1 MHGLRSDVLRLTSLT
16 YFRIP
21 MKVTDHLAATKKTIF
36 TFEILPPL
44 KGKGIQAIYD
54 TLDPLMEFKPPFI
67 NVTYHRSEYI
77 YKKTADGLFEK
88 KMTSKR
94 PGTAGICAAIQTKYK
109 VDAVPHLICGGF
121 SIDETEDLLIEL
133 NFLGIE
139 NVLLVRGDKA
149 KSEEMFVPENDGH
162 RYAID
167 LVKQVVNMNRGV
179 YIEEDLKNAQATNFC
194 IGVGAYP
201 EKHLEALNMASDIR
215 YLKSKVDAGA
225 HYIVTQLFYDN
236 QKYFEF
242 VKCCRDAGITV
253 PIVPG
258 LKPLTTRKQIA
269 SIPRT
274 FSVSFPD
281 ALTNELEKC
290 QTDADVAKVGN
301 EWMVQQSKELVKGGA
316 NALHYYTMSNAAPVY
331 NIVKELA

>member
-1 MHGLRSDVLRLTSLT
+1 
-16 YFRIP
+16 
-21 MKVTDHLAATKKTIF
+21 MKVTDHIAGAKKKIF
-36 TFEILPPL
+36 SFEILPPL
-44 KGKGIQAIYD
+44 KGKGIQAVYD
-54 TLDPLMEFKPPFI
+54 TLNPLMDFKPPFI

-94 PGTAGICAAIQTKYK
+94 PGTAGLCAAIMTKFK

-121 SIDETEDLLIEL
+121 TVDETEDLLIEL

-149 KSEEMFVPENDGH
+149 KSEDMFVPEKEGH
-162 RYAID
+162 KYAID
-167 LVKQVVNMNRGV
+167 LVKQVVNMNKGI
-179 YIEEDLKNAQATNFC
+179 YQEEDLKNSVATNFC
-194 IGVGAYP
+194 IGVGGYP
-201 EKHLEALNMASDIR
+201 EKHIEALNLSSDLR
-215 YLKSKVDAGA
+215 YLKAKVDAGA

-236 QKYFEF
+236 AKFFEF
-242 VKCCRDAGITV
+242 VKCCRDIGIAV

-274 FSVSFPD
+274 FNVSFPD
-281 ALTNELEKC
+281 DLANELEKC
-290 QTDADVAKVGN
+290 ETDEAVAGVGR
-301 EWMVQQSKELVKGGA
+301 EWSVQQSKELIKNGF
-316 NALHYYTMSNAAPVY
+316 NALHFYTMSNPKPVQT
-331 NIVKELA
+331 IVKELA

>member
-1 MHGLRSDVLRLTSLT
+1 
-16 YFRIP
+16 
-21 MKVTDHLAATKKTIF
+21 MKVTDHIAAAQKKVF
-36 TFEILPPL
+36 SFEILPPL
-44 KGKGIQAIYD
+44 KGKGIQAVYD
-54 TLDPLMEFKPPFI
+54 TLNPLMEFKPPFI

-94 PGTAGICAAIQTKYK
+94 PGTAGLCAAIMTKFK

-121 SIDETEDLLIEL
+121 TVDETEDLLIEL

-149 KSEEMFVPENDGH
+149 KSEDMFVPEKEGH
-162 RYAID
+162 KYAID
-167 LVKQVVNMNRGV
+167 LVKQVVNMNKGI
-179 YIEEDLKNAQATNFC
+179 YQEEDLKNSVATNFC
-194 IGVGAYP
+194 IGVGGYP
-201 EKHLEALNMASDIR
+201 EKHLEALNLSSDLR
-215 YLKSKVDAGA
+215 YLKAKVDAGA
-225 HYIVTQLFYDN
+225 HYVVTQLFYDN
-236 QKYFEF
+236 KKFFEF
-242 VKCCRDAGITV
+242 VKCCRDIGITV

-281 ALTNELEKC
+281 ALANELEKC
-290 QTDADVAKVGN
+290 ETDEAVAQVGK
-301 EWMVQQSKELVKGGA
+301 EWSVQQSKELMANGF
-316 NALHYYTMSNAAPVY
+316 NALHYYTMSNPKPVHA
-331 NIVKELA
+331 IVSELA